1 MAGGS
6 WQAWHGG
13 ERWWSEEGRGG
24 ESWSGWHA
32 SGGEASAGGGERAP
46 RQPQRRGGTPA
57 VGGRAPRPREDVPE
71 EEVIYSTWPL
81 SKQDYPETGE
91 HSFRAL
97 SDMAQDL
104 DCRVTTRDRRVRG
117 RPARP
122 RTLTIKGP
130 QCYAV
135 YQAFLDAAME
145 LKADLSKVK
154 TTKTTKR

>member
-1 MAGGS
+1 M
-6 WQAWHGG
+6 
-13 ERWWSEEGRGG
+13 
-24 ESWSGWHA
+24 
-32 SGGEASAGGGERAP
+32 
-46 RQPQRRGGTPA
+46 
-57 VGGRAPRPREDVPE
+57 GGRAPRPREDVPE

-81 SKQDYPETGE
+81 NKQDYPETGE

-135 YQAFLDAAME
+135 CQAFLDAAKV
-145 LKADLSKVK
+145 LRADLSRVK
-154 TTKTTKR
+154 INKNNKT